1 MSVEFLGEI
10 DLTDERNEVT
20 LNGKL
25 IKPGKPGESIT
36 IKDGDVLE
44 GLFSTEK
51 LTSLG
56 VSDDRNNNN

>member
-20 LNGKL
+20 LNGKP

-44 GLFSTEK
+44 GLFSTENLINENK
-51 LTSLG
+51 SA
-56 VSDDRNNNN
+56 DK